1 MDDTAFICQKCL
13 IESHLNHKLGSADEA
28 KSSMNVIKTG
38 RTCKEELESATTLL
52 DLRVKASLILLDV
65 KKEEI

>member
-1 MDDTAFICQKCL
+1 
-13 IESHLNHKLGSADEA
+13 
-28 KSSMNVIKTG
+28 MNVIKTG

-52 DLRVKASLILLDV
+52 DLRVKASQILLDV